1 MKKIIPLL
9 ITCLALCFCCE
20 TTAIAQTTQKIATI
34 NLRKVF
40 DGYFK
45 TKQADIQIKELAAG
59 YDAENK
65 KYQDEYKKLTD
76 DYSVAYAK
84 IDDPTITEEV
94 KAQRR
99 AAAEDL
105 RVEIKKLE
113 TMITQFERSARTAL
127 SEQQRRYRKNIM
139 EEITELVAKRAK
151 SEQYS
156 MVFDVGA
163 DSADRSR
170 ILLYT
175 DGQYDLTEDILKQLN
190 ANAPADILEKMKE
203 EPIESE
209 EP

>member
-1 MKKIIPLL
+1 MKKIIPVL

-20 TTAIAQTTQKIATI
+20 TTAIAQTQKIATI

-59 YDAENK
+59 YDAESK

-105 RVEIKKLE
+105 RVEIKKME

-139 EEITELVAKRAK
+139 DEITELVAKRAK

>member
-1 MKKIIPLL
+1 MKKIIPVL

-20 TTAIAQTTQKIATI
+20 TTTIAQTQKIATI

-59 YDAENK
+59 YDAESK

-105 RVEIKKLE
+105 RVEIKKME

-203 EPIESE
+203 DPIESE

>member
-1 MKKIIPLL
+1 
-9 ITCLALCFCCE
+9 
-20 TTAIAQTTQKIATI
+20 
-34 NLRKVF
+34 
-40 DGYFK
+40 
-45 TKQADIQIKELAAG
+45 
-59 YDAENK
+59 
-65 KYQDEYKKLTD
+65 
-76 DYSVAYAK
+76 VAYAK

-139 EEITELVAKRAK
+139 DEITELVAKRAK

>member
-1 MKKIIPLL
+1 M
-9 ITCLALCFCCE
+9 
-20 TTAIAQTTQKIATI
+20 
-34 NLRKVF
+34 
-40 DGYFK
+40 
-45 TKQADIQIKELAAG
+45 
-59 YDAENK
+59 
-65 KYQDEYKKLTD
+65 
-76 DYSVAYAK
+76 AYAK